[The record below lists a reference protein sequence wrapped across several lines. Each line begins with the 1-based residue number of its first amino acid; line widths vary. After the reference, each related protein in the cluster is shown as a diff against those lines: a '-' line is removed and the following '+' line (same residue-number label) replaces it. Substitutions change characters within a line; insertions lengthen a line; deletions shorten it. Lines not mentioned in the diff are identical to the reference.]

1 MSNSGELIRLA
12 ALALLLTSTFIIEC
26 KPTAATTLSPD
37 KLEIHFDSLSA
48 SEGLTLTVSARGDTD
63 ARTTFSNMPCCGL
76 KSALKFIKDVRITA
90 DGRPLA
96 VTLGPKGWTVKH
108 APGALLQVSY
118 RLPHSGPMM
127 IDIGA
132 PDQLRP
138 IVTATTFHM
147 VGTFG
152 LLLPTGRSD
161 SEPLLLYVDAT
172 QVADNQHFV
181 SSFGAGNRLHGVRTT
196 WSQAAKALY
205 LGGAITLSIHDTSA
219 GKVAIA
225 YSGMSPGFDATDF
238 SMDALQIL
246 AGERDFFHDSQPWY
260 LVSLHGGV
268 RKDHAINLGG
278 GMGLSNSFV
287 MFARSDLDAANP
299 EHREQFR
306 WVLAHEY
313 FHNWNGLTL
322 RVASAPRANSDDASV
337 YWFSEG
343 VTEFYTMRILTRIG
357 LQSPDRSLRVLDY
370 KLERYAAN
378 RRRQLSAAAAA
389 GLFWS
394 DPDGEQIPYLRGY
407 LAAWVADLGMQRG
420 SGNQQDLDSALRSLL
435 TRARREPG
443 FRVDNTFLADYLS
456 KAMSAK
462 DRTAFRKFVLEGG
475 DAPLD
480 ERSFA
485 PCLVGKRSAI
495 AGISTLQFEF
505 SDPSMPNCFR
515 H

>member
-1 MSNSGELIRLA
+1 MSNSCELFRLA
-12 ALALLLTSTFIIEC
+12 AFTLLLTSTFIIDC
-26 KPTAATTLSPD
+26 KPAAAATLSPD
-37 KLEIHFDSLSA
+37 KVEIHFDSLSA
-48 SEGLTLTVSARGDTD
+48 SEGLTLTVSARGDMD
-63 ARTTFSNMPCCGL
+63 AQTTFSNTPCCGL
-76 KSALKFIKDVRITA
+76 KSALEFVKDVRITA

-96 VTLGPKGWTVKH
+96 VALGANGWTVKH
-108 APGALLQVSY
+108 APGVLLQVSY
-118 RLPHSGPMM
+118 RLPHSGPMV
-127 IDIGA
+127 IDVGV

-138 IVTATTFHM
+138 IVTATAFHM

-161 SEPLLLYVDAT
+161 SEPILLYVDAT

-181 SSFGAGNRLHGVRTT
+181 SSFGLGNHLRGVRTT
-196 WSQAAKALY
+196 RAQAAKALY
-205 LGGAITLSIHDTSA
+205 LGGAITLAIHDTSA

-225 YSGMSPGFDATDF
+225 YSGMNPTFDATDF
-238 SMDALQIL
+238 STDTLKIL
-246 AGERDFFHDSQPWY
+246 AAERDFFQDSQPWY

-268 RKDHAINLGG
+268 RKNPVINLGG

-299 EHREQFR
+299 EHREHFR

-322 RVASAPRANSDDASV
+322 RVASAPGTNKDDTSV

-357 LQSPDRSLRVLDY
+357 LQSPARSLRVLDY

-389 GLFWS
+389 DLFWS

-407 LAAWVADLGMQRG
+407 LAAWAADLGMQRG
-420 SGNQQDLDSALRSLL
+420 SGIQRSLDSALRWLV

-443 FRVDNTFLADYLS
+443 FRVDNTLLADYLS
-456 KAMSAK
+456 EGMSAK
-462 DRTAFRKFVLEGG
+462 DRTAFRNFVLEGG

-485 PCLVGKRSAI
+485 PCLAGKRKAI
-495 AGISTLQFEF
+495 AGIPTLQFDF
-505 SDPSMPNCFR
+505 ADPSIRNCFR